1 MARSVGIELT
11 PAHARIL
18 SLEIAGKTTAI
29 LQFYEAPILPGPA
42 SWRSGP

>member
-18 SLEIAGKTTAI
+18 SLETAGKAI
-29 LQFYEAPILPGPA
+29 SDRMERFTKQHAGVA
-42 SWRSGP
+42 